1 VIVGGAAVRS
11 EGLLGPVVQV
21 VAEPEGRYLDPRRL
35 LDLTGM
41 QVQDLAA
48 LAGVDRNT
56 VARNPHSPRIQ
67 DAVSTVVR
75 LLESATEVA
84 GDMNRAL
91 LWYKHQPI
99 EAYRFQT
106 PAELVAKGQADAVIA
121 YLDDLRHGTYA

>member
-1 VIVGGAAVRS
+1 MESAAAKGA
-11 EGLLGPVVQV
+11 GLLVPVVEA
-21 VAEPEGRYLDPRRL
+21 VAEPGSRYLDPRRFI
-35 LDLTGM
+35 DLTGM
-41 QVQDLAA
+41 RVQDLAA

-56 VARNPHSPRIQ
+56 VSRNPHSSRIQ
-67 DAVSTVVR
+67 DAVGRVVR

-91 LWYKHQPI
+91 LWYRHQPI

-106 PAELVAKGQADAVIA
+106 PAELVAKGHADAVIA

>member
-1 VIVGGAAVRS
+1 MERATAKVES
-11 EGLLGPVVQV
+11 LLGPVVQA
-21 VAEPEGRYLDPRRL
+21 VAEPDSRYLDPRRF

-41 QVQDLAA
+41 RVQDLAA

-67 DAVSTVVR
+67 DTVGRVVR

-91 LWYKHQPI
+91 LWYQHQPI

-106 PAELVAKGQADAVIA
+106 S
-121 YLDDLRHGTYA
+121 RGTRRQGSR

>member
-1 VIVGGAAVRS
+1 MESAAAKS
-11 EGLLGPVVQV
+11 EDLLGPVVQA
-21 VAEPEGRYLDPRRL
+21 VAEPEGRYLDPRRF

-67 DAVSTVVR
+67 EAVGTVVR

-91 LWYKHQPI
+91 LWYRHQPI

-106 PAELVAKGQADAVIA
+106 PAELVAKGHTDAVIA

>member
-1 VIVGGAAVRS
+1 MGGAAVRS

-106 PAELVAKGQADAVIA
+106 PAELVAKGHTDAVIA

>member
-1 VIVGGAAVRS
+1 MESAAAKS
-11 EGLLGPVVQV
+11 EGLLGPVVQA
-21 VAEPEGRYLDPRRL
+21 VAEPESRYLDPRRF

-48 LAGVDRNT
+48 LAGVDRNM

-91 LWYKHQPI
+91 LWYQHQPI

>member
-1 VIVGGAAVRS
+1 MENAAAKS
-11 EGLLGPVVQV
+11 AGLLGPVVEA
-21 VAEPEGRYLDPRRL
+21 VAEPGSRYLDPRRF

-56 VARNPHSPRIQ
+56 VSRNPHSPRIQ
-67 DAVSTVVR
+67 GAVGRMVQ

-91 LWYKHQPI
+91 LWYRHQPI

-106 PAELVAKGQADAVIA
+106 PAELVAKGHADAVIA

>member
-1 VIVGGAAVRS
+1 MESAAVKS
-11 EGLLGPVVQV
+11 GGLLGPVVEA
-21 VAEPEGRYLDPRRL
+21 VAEPGSRYLDPRRF

-48 LAGVDRNT
+48 LSGVDRNT
-56 VARNPHSPRIQ
+56 VSRNPHSPRIQ
-67 DAVSTVVR
+67 NTVGRVVR

-91 LWYKHQPI
+91 LWYRHQPI

-106 PAELVAKGQADAVIA
+106 PAELVAKGHADAVIA

>member
-1 VIVGGAAVRS
+1 MGNAAARS
-11 EGLLGPVVQV
+11 KGLLGPVVQA

-56 VARNPHSPRIQ
+56 VSRNPHSPRIQ

-84 GDMNRAL
+84 GNMDRAL

-106 PAELVAKGQADAVIA
+106 PAELVAKGHADAVIA